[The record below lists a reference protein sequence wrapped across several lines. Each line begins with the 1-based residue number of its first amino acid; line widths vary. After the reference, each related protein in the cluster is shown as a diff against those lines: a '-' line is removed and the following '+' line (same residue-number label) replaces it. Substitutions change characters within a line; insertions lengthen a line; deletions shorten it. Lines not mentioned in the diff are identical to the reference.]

1 MAGLATAFGSGAMT
15 NSIDEI
21 DGSDVIFV
29 IGSNPTEN
37 HPVIGSKIKRA
48 IRNGTKLIVADP
60 RNIELSNMAD
70 ICIHQ
75 KPGSDVALINGL
87 IHVIIK
93 ENLYDKKFVEER
105 TENFD
110 IMASV
115 VEEYTPDKVEEVTGV
130 SAEDIVKTARMFAT
144 EDRGSIYY
152 AMGITQHSNGTDNVL
167 ALANLAM
174 VTGNVGKEHT
184 GVNPLRGQ
192 NNVQGA
198 CDMGALPNLY
208 PSYQPVNKPDVKA
221 KFEKAW
227 KVKLPDEA
235 GLTAV
240 EIFNQAGKQ
249 IKAVYILGE
258 NPVMSDPDQNHI
270 IEALKALDFLVVQD
284 IFLTDTAEFAD
295 VVLPGVC
302 FAEKDGTFTNTE
314 RRVQMVRKAVTPP
327 GNARDDWRIICDLA
341 QHMGYDMEYNSP
353 SEIMDE
359 IATVTP
365 SYGGIHF
372 ERLEQGNLQWPC
384 TDEKHPGTKF
394 LHAEG
399 FVRGLG
405 KFHPISHCPPQ
416 EEPDKEYD
424 FLLMTGRMLYH
435 YHTGTMTRRSKAL
448 NEHSPDA
455 YVEINLE
462 DAKRLGIQD
471 KDRVRVISRRGEVET
486 YAMVG
491 ERVKSGQ
498 LFMPFHYSESPA
510 NRLTSATSLDPIAKI
525 PEYKVC
531 AVKLE
536 IINEQIEG
544 VS

>member
-1 MAGLATAFGSGAMT
+1 MT

-21 DGSDVIFV
+21 EGSNIIFV

-48 IRNGTKLIVADP
+48 LRKGAKLIVADP
-60 RNIELSNMAD
+60 RDIELSNMAD
-70 ICIHQ
+70 ICLHQ
-75 KPGSDVALINGL
+75 KPGTDVALINGL
-87 IHVIIK
+87 IHVMIK
-93 ENLYDKKFVEER
+93 EGLYDKKFVEER

-115 VEEYTPDKVEEVTGV
+115 IEDYTPEKVEQTTGV
-130 SAEDIVKTARMFAT
+130 PAEDIIKAARLFAS
-144 EDRGSIYY
+144 EDKGAIYY

-174 VTGNVGKEHT
+174 VTGNVGREST

-198 CDMGALPNLY
+198 CDMGALPNVY
-208 PSYQPVNKPDVKA
+208 PSYQSVTNPDIKE
-221 KFEKAW
+221 KYEKAW
-227 KVKLPDEA
+227 DVKLSDKT

-240 EIFNQAGKQ
+240 EVFNQAGKQ

-270 IEALKALDFLVVQD
+270 IEALKSLDFLIVQD
-284 IFLTDTAEFAD
+284 IFLTDTAQYAD
-295 VVLPGVC
+295 VVLPGVS

-314 RRVQMVRKAVTPP
+314 RRVQRVRKAVTPQ

-341 QHMGYDMEYNSP
+341 KLMGYEMDYSSP

-359 IATVTP
+359 IAKVTP
-365 SYGGIHF
+365 SYGGISYS
-372 ERLEQGNLQWPC
+372 RLEESSLQWPC
-384 TDEKHPGTKF
+384 PDATHPGTRF
-394 LHAEG
+394 LHANG
-399 FVRGLG
+399 FARGLG
-405 KFHPISHCPPQ
+405 KLHPISYRPPQ
-416 EEPDKEYD
+416 EEPDEEYD

-448 NEHSPDA
+448 NEHRPDA
-455 YVEINLE
+455 YVEINYV
-462 DAKRLGIQD
+462 DAKRLGIEE
-471 KDRVRVISRRGEVET
+471 KSRVRVTSRRGEVET

-491 ERVKSGQ
+491 DRVKERQ
-498 LFMPFHYSESPA
+498 LFMPFHYAESPA
-510 NRLTSATSLDPIAKI
+510 NRLTNAEALDPVAKI
-525 PEYKVC
+525 PEYKVS

-536 IINEQIEG
+536 KI
-544 VS
+544 V

>member
-21 DGSDVIFV
+21 EGSDVIFI

-37 HPVIGSKIKRA
+37 HPVIGSMIKRA
-48 IRNGTKLIVADP
+48 VRKGTKLIVADP
-60 RNIELSNMAD
+60 RNIELADMAD
-70 ICIHQ
+70 VCLHQ
-75 KPGSDVALINGL
+75 KPGTDVALINGL
-87 IHVIIK
+87 IHVMIK
-93 ENLYDKKFVEER
+93 EGLYDKKFVEER

-115 VEEYTPDKVEEVTGV
+115 IEDYTPEKVEQTTGV
-130 SAEDIVKTARMFAT
+130 PVEDIIKAARLFAT
-144 EDRGSIYY
+144 EDRGAIYY

-174 VTGNVGKEHT
+174 VTGNVGREST

-208 PSYQPVNKPDVKA
+208 PSYQPVSDINTKD

-227 KVKLPDEA
+227 NAKLPDKP

-240 EIFNQAGKQ
+240 EMFSQAGKQ
-249 IKAVYILGE
+249 IKAVYVFGE
-258 NPVMSDPDQNHI
+258 NPAMSDPDQNHI
-270 IEALKALDFLVVQD
+270 IEALKSLDFLIVQD
-284 IFLTDTAEFAD
+284 IFLTETAEYAD
-295 VVLPGVC
+295 VVFPGVS

-314 RRVQMVRKAVTPP
+314 RRVQKVRKAVMPC
-327 GNARDDWRIICDLA
+327 GNARDDWKIICDLA
-341 QHMGYDMEYNSP
+341 KHMGYDMTYSSP

-359 IATVTP
+359 IAEVTP
-365 SYGGIHF
+365 SYGGIRYD
-372 ERLEQGNLQWPC
+372 RLEESGLQWPC
-384 TDEKHPGTKF
+384 PNSDHPGTKF
-394 LHAEG
+394 LHENKFA
-399 FVRGLG
+399 RGLG
-405 KFHPISHCPPQ
+405 KFHPISHRPPQ
-416 EEPDKEYD
+416 EEPDAEFD

-448 NEHSPDA
+448 NEHRPDA
-455 YVEINLE
+455 YVEINSI
-462 DAKRLGIQD
+462 DARRLGI
-471 KDRVRVISRRGEVET
+471 KEKSRVRVISRRGEVDT

-491 ERVKSGQ
+491 NRVKEGQ
-498 LFMPFHYSESPA
+498 LFMPFHYAESPA
-510 NRLTSATSLDPIAKI
+510 NRLTNAEALDPIAKI
-525 PEYKVC
+525 PEYNVS

-536 IINEQIEG
+536 KI
-544 VS
+544 S

>member
-21 DGSDVIFV
+21 EGSDVIFV

-48 IRNGTKLIVADP
+48 VRKGAKLIVADP
-60 RNIELSNMAD
+60 RNIELVSMAD
-70 ICIHQ
+70 IYLHQ
-75 KPGSDVALINGL
+75 KPGTDVALINGL
-87 IHVIIK
+87 IHVMIK
-93 ENLYDKKFVEER
+93 EGLYDKKFVEER

-115 VEEYTPDKVEEVTGV
+115 IEDYTPKKVEQTTGV
-130 SAEDIVKTARMFAT
+130 PAEDIIKAARMFAS
-144 EDRGSIYY
+144 EDKGTIYY

-174 VTGNVGKEHT
+174 VTGNVGREST

-198 CDMGALPNLY
+198 CDMGALPNVY
-208 PSYQPVNKPDVKA
+208 PSYQSVTDPDIKEKYENAWNAKLSDKP
-221 KFEKAW
+221 
-227 KVKLPDEA
+227 

-270 IEALKALDFLVVQD
+270 IEALKALDFLIVQD
-284 IFLTDTAEFAD
+284 IFLTDTAQYAD
-295 VVLPGVC
+295 VVLPGVS

-314 RRVQMVRKAVTPP
+314 RRVQRVRKAITPQ

-341 QHMGYDMEYNSP
+341 KHMGYYMDYSSP

-359 IATVTP
+359 IAEVTP
-365 SYGGIHF
+365 SYGGISYS
-372 ERLEQGNLQWPC
+372 RLELSSLQWPC
-384 TDEKHPGTKF
+384 PDATHPGTKF
-394 LHAEG
+394 LHANS
-399 FVRGLG
+399 FARGLG
-405 KFHPISHCPPQ
+405 KLHPISYRPPQ
-416 EEPDKEYD
+416 EEPDEEYD

-448 NEHSPDA
+448 NEHRPDA
-455 YVEINLE
+455 YIEINST
-462 DAKRLGIQD
+462 DAKRLGIKD
-471 KDRVRVISRRGEVET
+471 RDRVRVTSRRGEVDT

-491 ERVKSGQ
+491 DVVKEGQ
-498 LFMPFHYSESPA
+498 LFMPFHYAESPA
-510 NRLTSATSLDPIAKI
+510 NRLTNAKALDPVAKI
-525 PEYKVC
+525 PEYKVS
-531 AVKLE
+531 AVKLDKV
-536 IINEQIEG
+536 I
-544 VS
+544 

>member
-1 MAGLATAFGSGAMT
+1 VAGLATAFGSGAMT

-21 DGSDVIFV
+21 EGSNIIFV

-48 IRNGTKLIVADP
+48 LRKGAKLIVADP
-60 RNIELSNMAD
+60 RDIELSNMAD
-70 ICIHQ
+70 ICLHQ
-75 KPGSDVALINGL
+75 KPGTDVALINGL
-87 IHVIIK
+87 IHVMIK
-93 ENLYDKKFVEER
+93 EGLYDKKFVEER

-115 VEEYTPDKVEEVTGV
+115 IEDYTPEKVEQTTGV
-130 SAEDIVKTARMFAT
+130 PAEDIIKAARLFAS
-144 EDRGSIYY
+144 EDKGAIYY

-174 VTGNVGKEHT
+174 VTGNVGREST

-198 CDMGALPNLY
+198 CDMGALPNVY
-208 PSYQPVNKPDVKA
+208 PSYQSVTNPDIKE
-221 KFEKAW
+221 KYEKAW
-227 KVKLPDEA
+227 DVKLSDKT

-240 EIFNQAGKQ
+240 EVFNQAGKQ

-270 IEALKALDFLVVQD
+270 IEALKSLDFLIVQD
-284 IFLTDTAEFAD
+284 IFLTDTAQYAD
-295 VVLPGVC
+295 VVLPGVS

-314 RRVQMVRKAVTPP
+314 RRVQRVRKAVTPQ

-341 QHMGYDMEYNSP
+341 KLMGYEMDYSSP

-359 IATVTP
+359 IAKVTP
-365 SYGGIHF
+365 SYGGISYS
-372 ERLEQGNLQWPC
+372 RLEESSLQWPC
-384 TDEKHPGTKF
+384 PDATHPGTRF
-394 LHAEG
+394 LHANG
-399 FVRGLG
+399 FARGLG
-405 KFHPISHCPPQ
+405 KLHPISYRPPQ
-416 EEPDKEYD
+416 EEPDEEYD

-448 NEHSPDA
+448 NEHRPDA
-455 YVEINLE
+455 YVEINYV
-462 DAKRLGIQD
+462 DAKRLGIEE
-471 KDRVRVISRRGEVET
+471 KSRVRVTSRRGEVET

-491 ERVKSGQ
+491 DRVKERQ
-498 LFMPFHYSESPA
+498 LFMPFHYAESPA
-510 NRLTSATSLDPIAKI
+510 NRLTNAEALDPVAKI
-525 PEYKVC
+525 PEYKVS

-536 IINEQIEG
+536 KI
-544 VS
+544 V

>member
-1 MAGLATAFGSGAMT
+1 VAGLATAFGSGAMT

-21 DGSDVIFV
+21 EGSDVIFV

-48 IRNGTKLIVADP
+48 VRKGAKLIVADP
-60 RNIELSNMAD
+60 RNIELVSIAD
-70 ICIHQ
+70 IYLHQ
-75 KPGSDVALINGL
+75 KPGTDVALINGL
-87 IHVIIK
+87 IHVMIK
-93 ENLYDKKFVEER
+93 EGLYDKKFVEER

-115 VEEYTPDKVEEVTGV
+115 IEDYTPKKVEQTTGV
-130 SAEDIVKTARMFAT
+130 PAEDIIKAARMFAS
-144 EDRGSIYY
+144 EDKGTIYY

-174 VTGNVGKEHT
+174 VTGNVGREST

-198 CDMGALPNLY
+198 CDMGALPNVY
-208 PSYQPVNKPDVKA
+208 PSYQSVTDPDIKEKYENAWNAKLSDKP
-221 KFEKAW
+221 
-227 KVKLPDEA
+227 

-270 IEALKALDFLVVQD
+270 IEALKALDFLIVQD
-284 IFLTDTAEFAD
+284 IFLTDTAQYAD
-295 VVLPGVC
+295 VVLPGVS

-314 RRVQMVRKAVTPP
+314 RRVQRVRKAITPQ

-341 QHMGYDMEYNSP
+341 KHMGYYMDYSSP

-359 IATVTP
+359 IAEVTP
-365 SYGGIHF
+365 SYGGISYS
-372 ERLEQGNLQWPC
+372 RLELSSLQWPC
-384 TDEKHPGTKF
+384 PDATHPGTKF
-394 LHAEG
+394 LHANS
-399 FVRGLG
+399 FARGLG
-405 KFHPISHCPPQ
+405 KLHPISYRPPQ
-416 EEPDKEYD
+416 EEPDEEYD

-448 NEHSPDA
+448 NEHRPDA
-455 YVEINLE
+455 YIEINST
-462 DAKRLGIQD
+462 DAKRLGIKD
-471 KDRVRVISRRGEVET
+471 RDRVRVTSRRGEVDT

-491 ERVKSGQ
+491 DVVKEGQ
-498 LFMPFHYSESPA
+498 LFMPFHYAESPA
-510 NRLTSATSLDPIAKI
+510 NRLTNAKALDPVAKI
-525 PEYKVC
+525 PEYKVS
-531 AVKLE
+531 AVKLDKV
-536 IINEQIEG
+536 I
-544 VS
+544 